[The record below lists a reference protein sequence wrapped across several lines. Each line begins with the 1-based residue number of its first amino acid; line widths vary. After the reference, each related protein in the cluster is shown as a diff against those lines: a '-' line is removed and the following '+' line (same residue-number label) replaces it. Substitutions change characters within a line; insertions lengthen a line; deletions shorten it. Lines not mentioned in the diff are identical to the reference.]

1 MEKITFI
8 YNSSIVL
15 ISILISIF
23 ACVTTL
29 DLLRR
34 VHKAETKKSKNL
46 WLAAS
51 ASMMGIGIWSMHFTS
66 ILSLETGA
74 EVIYNGPMTMFSL
87 IAAIFISYASFYVFT
102 FKEEITVSTLVP
114 AAVLLGAGIIVM
126 HHIGVKATLTNF
138 HIEYNYFLVAMSIV
152 SAAGLSFIA
161 VFLFSKTIKE
171 SFSLYHIPVAA
182 ILSFGVCI
190 THFIGMKSMTIYE
203 THHDA
208 GLLSSKTWEFS
219 IGSNSVLFGIV
230 VLNFIIVGL
239 MHTLSLKE
247 RRNHEAKMNY
257 MAYYDQLTGLP
268 NRMKF
273 QCNLRDAILRS
284 EKNNHQLAVLFIDL
298 DRFRLVNDTLGHQH
312 GDRFLIK
319 VGERLVE
326 NVPSEILIARHGG
339 DEFILLLENTDESK
353 VKKAAEQILS
363 LFMKPFII
371 QEKEFFTTTSIGISM
386 YPDDGKDVSSL
397 MKNAYKAMHL
407 AQKNGYNNYQFFVR
421 EDDTVHDRKIKI
433 EQGLKKALHN
443 NEFELYY
450 QPQVHLKSRR
460 IVGVEALLRWKHPE
474 LGNISPYEFIP
485 VAENT
490 GMIIPIGKWVIQE
503 ACRQIKLWQS
513 AGIRI
518 KIAVNVSALQF
529 EDHQFIELVN
539 ESLSQNL
546 LPPKYL
552 ELEITESVMQKI
564 NQSFAIIGK
573 LKNIGIKVSIDDFG
587 TGYSSL
593 SVLSNL
599 PIDVIKIDK
608 SFVSKMMTNEN
619 TASLVKTIIE
629 MGSNLNFGLI
639 AEGIETE
646 EQAEFLMQNGCHLG
660 QGYLYSPPI
669 TKEEIGKLLNKEN
682 VV

>member
-1 MEKITFI
+1 MEKITFV
-8 YNSSIVL
+8 YNNPIIL

-34 VHKAETKKSKNL
+34 VHRAETTKKRKL

-51 ASMMGIGIWSMHFTS
+51 ASMMGIGIWSMHFTAM
-66 ILSLETGA
+66 LAMETGA
-74 EVIYNGPMTMFSL
+74 EVIYNGLTTLLSL
-87 IAAIFISYASFYVFT
+87 LAAIILSYVAFYIFTVKETILTNLLPASVLMGAS
-102 FKEEITVSTLVP
+102 ITVMHYIGTY
-114 AAVLLGAGIIVM
+114 GIV
-126 HHIGVKATLTNF
+126 TNSY
-138 HIEYNYFLVAMSIV
+138 IEYNYVLVGMSIVTAVAMSLI
-152 SAAGLSFIA
+152 SGY
-161 VFLFSKTIKE
+161 LFTKTIKE
-171 SFSLYHIPVAA
+171 SFSLLHIPVAV
-182 ILSFGVCI
+182 ILSLGVCI
-190 THFIGMKSMTIYE
+190 THYIGMKSMTIYE
-203 THHDA
+203 SHHDIV
-208 GLLSSKTWEFS
+208 LLKPKAWEVS
-219 IGSNSVLFGIV
+219 IGSNTVLIGIV
-230 VLNFIIVGL
+230 VINFIIMGL

-247 RRNHEAKMNY
+247 RRSHAAKINY

-268 NRMKF
+268 NRISF
-273 QCNLRDAILRS
+273 QSMLREVINNS
-284 EKNNHQLAVLFIDL
+284 EKCGQQLAVMFIDL
-298 DRFRLVNDTLGHQH
+298 DRFKLINDTLGHHH

-319 VGERLVE
+319 VGEKLMDS
-326 NVPSEILIARHGG
+326 VPSDVIVARYGG
-339 DEFILLLENTDESK
+339 DEFILLLENTNDSE
-353 VKKAAEQILS
+353 VKEVANKITS
-363 LFMKPFII
+363 SFMEPIVLND
-371 QEKEFFTTTSIGISM
+371 KEFYTTTSIGISM
-386 YPDDGKDVSSL
+386 YPDDGEDVSTL
-397 MKNAYKAMHL
+397 MQHAYKAMHL
-407 AQKNGYNNYQFFVR
+407 AQKSGYNNYQFFIH
-421 EDDTVHDRKIKI
+421 EDDTVLDRKIKI

-474 LGNISPYEFIP
+474 LGNVSPYEFIP
-485 VAENT
+485 VAEST

-503 ACRQIKLWQS
+503 ACKQIKLWQG

-529 EDHQFIELVN
+529 EDHHFIELIN
-539 ESLSQNL
+539 DSLNQNL

-608 SFVSKMMTNEN
+608 SFVHNMMTNAN
-619 TASLVKTIIE
+619 TASVVKTIIE

-646 EQAEFLMQNGCHLG
+646 EQAEFLLQNGCHLG
-660 QGYLYSPPI
+660 QGYLYSPPV
-669 TKEEIGKLLNKEN
+669 TKEEIEKLLNKEN

>member
-1 MEKITFI
+1 
-8 YNSSIVL
+8 
-15 ISILISIF
+15 
-23 ACVTTL
+23 
-29 DLLRR
+29 
-34 VHKAETKKSKNL
+34 
-46 WLAAS
+46 
-51 ASMMGIGIWSMHFTS
+51 MMGIGIWSMHFTS

-138 HIEYNYFLVAMSIV
+138 HIEYNYLLVAMSIV

-161 VFLFSKTIKE
+161 VFCSQRQLKKA
-171 SFSLYHIPVAA
+171 SLYHIPVAA
-182 ILSFGVCI
+182 ILSFACI

-208 GLLSSKTWEFS
+208 GLLNSKTWEFS
-219 IGSNSVLFGIV
+219 IGSNSVLIGIV

-284 EKNNHQLAVLFIDL
+284 EKNNHQLAVMFIDL

-371 QEKEFFTTTSIGISM
+371 QEKEF
-386 YPDDGKDVSSL
+386 L
-397 MKNAYKAMHL
+397 L
-407 AQKNGYNNYQFFVR
+407 QQ
-421 EDDTVHDRKIKI
+421 
-433 EQGLKKALHN
+433 AL
-443 NEFELYY
+443 
-450 QPQVHLKSRR
+450 
-460 IVGVEALLRWKHPE
+460 G
-474 LGNISPYEFIP
+474 
-485 VAENT
+485 
-490 GMIIPIGKWVIQE
+490 
-503 ACRQIKLWQS
+503 
-513 AGIRI
+513 
-518 KIAVNVSALQF
+518 
-529 EDHQFIELVN
+529 
-539 ESLSQNL
+539 
-546 LPPKYL
+546 
-552 ELEITESVMQKI
+552 SVCTRMT
-564 NQSFAIIGK
+564 A
-573 LKNIGIKVSIDDFG
+573 
-587 TGYSSL
+587 
-593 SVLSNL
+593 
-599 PIDVIKIDK
+599 
-608 SFVSKMMTNEN
+608 KM
-619 TASLVKTIIE
+619 
-629 MGSNLNFGLI
+629 
-639 AEGIETE
+639 
-646 EQAEFLMQNGCHLG
+646 
-660 QGYLYSPPI
+660 
-669 TKEEIGKLLNKEN
+669 
-682 VV
+682 

>member
-1 MEKITFI
+1 MEEITFV

-34 VHKAETKKSKNL
+34 VYKAEIQRKRRL
-46 WLAAS
+46 WLVAS
-51 ASMMGIGIWSMHFTS
+51 ASMMGIGIWSMHFTAMLS
-66 ILSLETGA
+66 LQTGVEVIFNGPTTLFSLFIAIILS
-74 EVIYNGPMTMFSL
+74 Y
-87 IAAIFISYASFYVFT
+87 AAFYIFT
-102 FKEEITVSTLVP
+102 FKETTISNMLP
-114 AAVLLGAGIIVM
+114 AAALLGIGIVLM
-126 HHIGVKATLTNF
+126 HYTGMYGVVTNSI
-138 HIEYNYFLVAMSIV
+138 IEYNRSLVGASV
-152 SAAGLSFIA
+152 ATAVGLSVISGY
-161 VFLFSKTIKE
+161 LFTKTIRE
-171 SFSLYHIPVAA
+171 SFSFYHIPVA
-182 ILSFGVCI
+182 IVLSLGVCL
-190 THFIGMKSMTIYE
+190 THFIGMKSITIYE
-203 THHDA
+203 NYHESINLKPKA
-208 GLLSSKTWEFS
+208 WEFA
-219 IGSNSVLFGIV
+219 IEPNTVLIGIV
-230 VLNFIIVGL
+230 IINFIVVGL
-239 MHTLSLKE
+239 MHTLSISE
-247 RRNHEAKMNY
+247 RKHHESKMNY

-268 NRMKF
+268 NRMRF
-273 QCNLRDAILRS
+273 QGVLRDAIVRS
-284 EKNNHQLAVLFIDL
+284 LKNDQELAVMFIDL
-298 DRFRLVNDTLGHQH
+298 DRFKLVNDTMGHHQ
-312 GDRFLIK
+312 GDQFLIK
-319 VGERLVE
+319 VGERLLE
-326 NVPSEILIARHGG
+326 SVPSNGTVARHGG
-339 DEFILLLENTDESK
+339 DEFIILLENMDETS
-353 VKKAAEQILS
+353 VKEVAEQIS
-363 LFMKPFII
+363 NLFMKPFVLN
-371 QEKEFFTTTSIGISM
+371 QKEFYTTTSIGISM
-386 YPDDGKDVSSL
+386 YPDDGKDENTL
-397 MKNAYKAMHL
+397 MKHAYKAMHL
-407 AQKNGYNNYQFFVR
+407 AQKSGYNNFQFFVR
-421 EDDTVHDRKIKI
+421 EDESVLDRKIKI

-450 QPQVHLKSRR
+450 QPQVHLRSKR

-474 LGNISPYEFIP
+474 LGNISPYEFVP

-503 ACRQIKLWQS
+503 ACKQIKVWQS
-513 AGIRI
+513 SGIRI

-529 EDHQFIELVN
+529 EDHHFIELVN
-539 ESLSQNL
+539 ESLNKNL

-608 SFVSKMMTNEN
+608 SFVHNMMSNAN
-619 TASLVKTIIE
+619 TASVVKTIIE

-646 EQAEFLMQNGCHLG
+646 EQAEFLMENGCHLG
-660 QGYLYSPPI
+660 QGYLYSPPV
-669 TKEEIGKLLNKEN
+669 TKDEIEKLLNKEN

>member
-1 MEKITFI
+1 MEKITFV

-34 VHKAETKKSKNL
+34 VHKADTLKKRRL

-66 ILSLETGA
+66 MLSLQTGG
-74 EVIYNGPMTMFSL
+74 EVIYKGPTTLFSL
-87 IAAIFISYASFYVFT
+87 FIAVILSYAAFYVFT
-102 FKEEITVSTLVP
+102 SKETTISNLLP
-114 AAVLLGAGIIVM
+114 AAVLLGSSIVLM
-126 HHIGVKATLTNF
+126 HFTGMNGVVTSSI
-138 HIEYNYFLVAMSIV
+138 IEYDPFLVAASIGTAIGFSV
-152 SAAGLSFIA
+152 ISAY
-161 VFLFSKTIKE
+161 LFTKTIKE
-171 SFSLYHIPVAA
+171 SFSFLHIPVAV
-182 ILSFGVCI
+182 ILALGVCL
-190 THFIGMKSMTIYE
+190 THYIGMKSITIYE
-203 THHDA
+203 NYFETI
-208 GLLSSKTWEFS
+208 LLEPKAWEFA
-219 IGSNSVLFGIV
+219 IKPNTVLIGIV
-230 VLNFIIVGL
+230 IINFIVVGL
-239 MHTLSLKE
+239 MHTLSIRE
-247 RRNHEAKMNY
+247 RKHHESKMNY

-273 QCNLRDAILRS
+273 QSVLREAIVRCK
-284 EKNNHQLAVLFIDL
+284 KNDQELAVMFIDL
-298 DRFRLVNDTLGHQH
+298 DRFKLVNDSMGHHQ
-312 GDRFLIK
+312 GDHFLVK
-319 VGERLVE
+319 VGERLITS
-326 NVPSEILIARHGG
+326 VPANGIVARHGG
-339 DEFILLLENTDESK
+339 DEFIILLENTDEES
-353 VKKAAEQILS
+353 VIEVAQQIS
-363 LFMKPFII
+363 NSFMKPFVLN
-371 QEKEFFTTTSIGISM
+371 EKEFFTTTSIGISM
-386 YPDDGKDVSSL
+386 YPDDGKNENTL
-397 MKNAYKAMHL
+397 MKHAYKAMHL
-407 AQKNGYNNYQFFVR
+407 VQKSGYNNFQFFVR
-421 EDDTVHDRKIKI
+421 EDERVLDRKIKI
-433 EQGLKKALHN
+433 EQGLKKALHK

-450 QPQVHLKSRR
+450 QPQVHLKSKR

-474 LGNISPYEFIP
+474 LGNISPYEFVP
-485 VAENT
+485 VAEST

-503 ACRQIKLWQS
+503 ACKQIRLWQS
-513 AGIRI
+513 SGIRI

-529 EDHQFIELVN
+529 EDHHFIELVN

-608 SFVSKMMTNEN
+608 SFVHRMMNNTN
-619 TASLVKTIIE
+619 TASVVKTIIE
-629 MGSNLNFGLI
+629 MGSNLNFELI

-646 EQAEFLMQNGCHLG
+646 EQAEFLIENGCHIG
-660 QGYLYSPPI
+660 QGYLYSRPV
-669 TKEEIGKLLNKEN
+669 TKHEIEKLLNQES